1 MKLFK
6 TLMIQPGETVY
17 SEGDPAFDF
26 YIIIEGEIELST
38 TPPTRLTHSEGS
50 FFGERELFFSADR
63 VKSDRAMVYSGAGR
77 DAANDTAQATLHDLF
92 GRHRHHTATVV
103 SKTRCKLK
111 FLRWDQLLH
120 IVTMKQTKAQKDAGV
135 PHPGP
140 EIYKR
145 IEHYAIQ
152 RHRAEEREWGGDATA
167 GSQQE
172 ENAAYYCWLATNAAK
187 TLQRRFRALHQQKQW
202 GSGGANMHREAAQQ
216 DIMRMQGCYGGTA
229 DRALSHGGDGWEGG
243 EAAAHSGGSSTAGDG
258 RFSGGGQ
265 SGGVRAD
272 RAMFL
277 ELLAGQKGAKNGIF
291 FEFSL
296 YLSRACLGKMIVL
309 MYKWLKNAVFRRDA
323 ACAER
328 SAGASGRH

>member
-152 RHRAEEREWGGDATA
+152 RHRAEERECGGDATA
-167 GSQQE
+167 AHSRRRTRRTTAGSRR
-172 ENAAYYCWLATNAAK
+172 T
-187 TLQRRFRALHQQKQW
+187 QRRRC
-202 GSGGANMHREAAQQ
+202 S
-216 DIMRMQGCYGGTA
+216 
-229 DRALSHGGDGWEGG
+229 
-243 EAAAHSGGSSTAGDG
+243 
-258 RFSGGGQ
+258 
-265 SGGVRAD
+265 
-272 RAMFL
+272 
-277 ELLAGQKGAKNGIF
+277 
-291 FEFSL
+291 
-296 YLSRACLGKMIVL
+296 
-309 MYKWLKNAVFRRDA
+309 
-323 ACAER
+323 
-328 SAGASGRH
+328 GASGRCTNRSSGGVVARTCIARRRSKTSCGCKDVMVAQQAAPSLTAMAGKARRRLTVVGLARLVMEG